1 MADRGRGRGGGGA
14 PGGVHRI
21 GEKRVG
27 GLAIILQGR
36 DATLQPLLGVLPA
49 VRTAEAYARAGGK
62 DLWLLSGDD
71 ECAKSLLDAM
81 PGPLRDRARVVR
93 LDPDR
98 GEVATLR
105 DLAGA
110 GDGALV
116 VVPSDVVVGC
126 DAASYLAALEPPP
139 GGIAVARDGV
149 VAVSGEA
156 LRGSRATSLDGLRRD
171 LEREGL
177 VTTRETPGLIG
188 TTSDAASRRAVE
200 KAILRGLRKPLDVEG
215 VVGYFIQRPL
225 TRHVSRLLVRTRLHP
240 NHLSVLAMA
249 VGVLSGV
256 LVATADARWTA
267 LGGVLFFAGSLLD
280 CLDGEVARLRFLCSH
295 AGEWLDTLADD
306 LSTLSFLVG
315 MTLNLHA
322 RHGSTF
328 LDAVGMV
335 TVLEFVLA
343 SAYVYHRI
351 ATVHHSGD
359 VTVFRYSFQREDGS
373 SRSRVLWLL
382 KWVVK
387 RDFFSAVFCL
397 SALAGVIEVA
407 FAFSAMGAFG
417 FALAVVVTAVV
428 NRVRP
433 TVEDLDGSVG
443 KGGDLIRR
451 ASDRS
456 LRLVVP
462 PQSGP

>member
-1 MADRGRGRGGGGA
+1 MSD
-14 PGGVHRI
+14 
-21 GEKRVG
+21 
-27 GLAIILQGR
+27 LAILLR
-36 DATLQPLLGVLPA
+36 DPDATLRPVLGVLPA
-49 VRTAEAYARAGGK
+49 VRTAQAFARAGTTR
-62 DLWLLSGDD
+62 LWLIDAANESV
-71 ECAKSLLDAM
+71 KTLLDAM
-81 PGPLRDRARVVR
+81 PGPLRARTRVVR

-110 GDGALV
+110 GAETLV

-126 DAASYLAALEPPP
+126 DAASYLADLAAPP

-156 LRGSRATSLDGLRRD
+156 LRQSSAASLAD
-171 LEREGL
+171 LQSSLEAAGRSASPE
-177 VTTRETPGLIG
+177 VPGVIG
-188 TTSDAASRRAVE
+188 GTSDPSSHRAVE
-200 KAILRGLRKPLDVEG
+200 RALLRGLRKPVEVEG

-225 TRHVSRLLVRTRLHP
+225 TRHVSRLLVRTRIHP

-249 VGVLSGV
+249 VGVLSGL
-256 LVATADARWTA
+256 LVATADPHWTA
-267 LGGVLFFAGSLLD
+267 LGGVLFFTGSLLD
-280 CLDGEVARLRFLCSH
+280 CLDGEVARLRFQCSH
-295 AGEWLDTLADD
+295 LGEWLDTLADD

-328 LDAVGMV
+328 LDAVGAV
-335 TVLEFVLA
+335 TVLEFALA

-397 SALAGVIEVA
+397 SALAGTIEVA
-407 FAFSAMGAFG
+407 FAFAAMGAFG
-417 FALAVVVTAVV
+417 FALAVVVTATV
-428 NRVRP
+428 NRSRP
-433 TVEDLDGSVG
+433 TVGDLDGSGGVR
-443 KGGDLIRR
+443 GDLFGTTG
-451 ASDRS
+451 DRIPE
-456 LRLVVP
+456 R
-462 PQSGP
+462 